1 MHFSLT
7 NNVVLRCVVLVVV
20 FGVSSR
26 RYPPSTGT
34 QKSTPQRGKTNKKLL
49 VDNFIDLFFTNSSV
63 CLCRI
68 ERSCFEKDQAATSK
82 DIARRHTK
90 VGMPLAF
97 HVKKQ

>member
-63 CLCRI
+63 CSNRI
-68 ERSCFEKDQAATSK
+68 EWLHLDLHHAHTSG
-82 DIARRHTK
+82 DIA
-90 VGMPLAF
+90 
-97 HVKKQ
+97 Q